1 MKNFS
6 GVGYKKLLEVA
17 INATPAIVR
26 NYITHLRARVGLL
39 ERGNDSLKEDWER
52 AVSEARFWKKQ
63 ALESEA
69 KLKAS
74 ERKRKILEAD
84 LISANRSI
92 LEIENKVKD
101 LKANYELNKIR
112 LRVKAGNKKIIGG
125 TIEITPSTD
134 DSVEIIDKKEIPK
147 AIRLSPLQ
155 EVRKGLNTLA

>member
-6 GVGYKKLLEVA
+6 GVDYKKLLEVA

-74 ERKRKILEAD
+74 ERKRKIIEAD
-84 LISANRSI
+84 LISANKSLI
-92 LEIENKVKD
+92 EINEELNLLE
-101 LKANYELNKIR
+101 ANYELSKIK
-112 LRVKAGNKKIIGG
+112 LRVKASDKKIIGG
-125 TIEITPSTD
+125 TIEITPNTD
-134 DSVEIIDKKEIPK
+134 DSAEIIDKKEIPK